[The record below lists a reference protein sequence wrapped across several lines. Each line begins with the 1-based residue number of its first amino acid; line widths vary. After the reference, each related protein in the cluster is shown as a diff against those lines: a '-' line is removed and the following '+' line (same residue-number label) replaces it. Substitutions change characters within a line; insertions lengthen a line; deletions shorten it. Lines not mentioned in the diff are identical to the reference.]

1 MTIVFN
7 NVEKKTNNFR
17 YTNKS
22 QSSDSSQKSFNADI
36 IYIFALHDWIGV
48 GQLTKIIIRAI
59 YKQIKAIIELNLS
72 AWKQE
77 MYVISEICR
86 YKLSRSV

>member
-7 NVEKKTNNFR
+7 NVEKKPKNIR

-22 QSSDSSQKSFNADI
+22 QSSDSSQKSFNANNNC
-36 IYIFALHDWIGV
+36 IFALHDWIGV
-48 GQLTKIIIRAI
+48 GQLTAIIIKAI

-72 AWKQE
+72 AWKHE
-77 MYVISEICR
+77 ISTCR
-86 YKLSRSV
+86 